1 MTTQRRAQ
9 PKVTDAHIDAA
20 IEAARKREATATK
33 IVGAR
38 YDAEHDALVTDL
50 STGASLIVPRRAIP
64 GFAKADPASL
74 ADIAVNPGAE
84 SLWSDT
90 VDDGVLLDQLLEI
103 AAGSEHIKTLGGR
116 ISGRARTPAKAA
128 AARANGAKGGR
139 PRKKTAVKKRRRAA

>member
-1 MTTQRRAQ
+1 MTTRRASANI
-9 PKVTDAHIDAA
+9 TDAHIDAA
-20 IEAARKREATATK
+20 IEAARKRESVTTK

-50 STGASLIVPRRAIP
+50 STGSTLIVPRHAIA
-64 GFAKADPASL
+64 GFAQADPASL
-74 ADIAVNPGAE
+74 ADVTINPGAE